1 MSKDNTSAPPK
12 PKSAIIESKPMFASV
27 EKKEKSKSDE

>member
-1 MSKDNTSAPPK
+1 MSEENTAAPPK

-27 EKKEKSKSDE
+27 EKKEKNNSDE